1 MAKSFNVLREKMSPE
16 RRARMAKRTREMLE
30 EMALQDLRQALNL
43 TQTQVAELMK
53 MNQAAVSKME
63 HQGDMYIS
71 TLQRFV
77 TALGGSLQ
85 LVARFPDREV
95 VLNQFEQV

>member
-1 MAKSFNVLREKMSPE
+1 MAKSFNELRAQMSPE
-16 RRARMAKRTREMLE
+16 RRARVARRTQEMLE
-30 EMALQDLRQALNL
+30 EMALQELRQKLDL
-43 TQTQVAELMK
+43 TQTQVAELMQ
-53 MNQAAVSKME
+53 MNQAAVANIE
-63 HQGDMYIS
+63 PQGDIYLS

-95 VLNQFEQV
+95 VLSQFDQT